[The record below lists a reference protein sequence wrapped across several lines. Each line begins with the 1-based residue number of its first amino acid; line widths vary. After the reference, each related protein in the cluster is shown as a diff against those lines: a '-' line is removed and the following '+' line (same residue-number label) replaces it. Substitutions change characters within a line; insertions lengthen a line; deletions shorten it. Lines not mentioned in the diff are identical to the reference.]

1 MQTTAI
7 ILAGGRSQRMGR
19 DKTKLKINNLPLIK
33 HTVKMLKPIFKNIII
48 VSKDIMPDCG
58 ALGGIFTGLLYSKT
72 KYNFVFA
79 ADMPFLNKK
88 IIKKM
93 LKNNNRYDIIVP
105 KTNYG
110 YEPLHAIYSKDC
122 ILYIYNLLLANKLQI
137 LNLFPL
143 VKTKAVSLNDLSFYN
158 INTPADYKKAL
169 EILSKKYV

>member
-7 ILAGGRSQRMGR
+7 ILAGGLSRRMGR
-19 DKTKLKINNLPLIK
+19 DKAKLKINNLPLIK
-33 HTVKMLKPIFKNIII
+33 RIVKTLKPVFKNIII
-48 VSKDIMPDCG
+48 VSKDVIPNCG
-58 ALGGIFTGLLYSKT
+58 PLSGIFTGLLYSKT
-72 KYNFVFA
+72 KYNFIFA

-93 LKNNNRYDIIVP
+93 IEKINGYDIIIP

-110 YEPLHAIYSKDC
+110 YEPLHAIYSKAC
-122 ILYIYNLLLANKLQI
+122 IVYIYNLLLANKLQI